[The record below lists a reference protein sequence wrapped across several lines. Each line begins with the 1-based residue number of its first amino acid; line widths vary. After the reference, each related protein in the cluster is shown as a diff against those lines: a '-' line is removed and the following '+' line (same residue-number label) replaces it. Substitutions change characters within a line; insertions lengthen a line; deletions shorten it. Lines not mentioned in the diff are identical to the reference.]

1 MDSPEAAIIQ
11 ALGRAPDHPTDAAI
25 YACLAPGPYSA
36 LVRGIGGAT
45 GIGIVE
51 VIDAD
56 EGSPYLANIST
67 RSRVGTGNM
76 VSIAGFAVRGVVSKQ
91 VLVRGR
97 GPTVGVPAGTQRLAN
112 PRLRLVDSSNN
123 TIEINDDWQDAA
135 NADAINASGRAP
147 TNPLESAILVT
158 LPPGNYTAILTGVGG
173 ATGVG
178 IIEVLDRSGGSVESP

>member
-1 MDSPEAAIIQ
+1 
-11 ALGRAPDHPTDAAI
+11 
-25 YACLAPGPYSA
+25 
-36 LVRGIGGAT
+36 
-45 GIGIVE
+45 
-51 VIDAD
+51 
-56 EGSPYLANIST
+56 
-67 RSRVGTGNM
+67 
-76 VSIAGFAVRGVVSKQ
+76 
-91 VLVRGR
+91 
-97 GPTVGVPAGTQRLAN
+97 VGVPAGTQRLAN